1 MTNKEL
7 NQLYWLNREI
17 ELDKQWLKKMDIEVL
32 KKRQGERGLLP
43 SLADMECAKEL
54 EKEIVLCRRMVELKV
69 EKCFIE
75 YRKLL
80 IFIESVEDSYMR
92 MILTLR
98 HVNGLSWRQI
108 AFHIGGGNTEDG
120 VKMAYHRFLKKSCKT
135 EK

>member
-17 ELDKQWLKKMDIEVL
+17 ELDKQWIKKMDAEVL
-32 KKRQGERGLLP
+32 KKKRGERGLLP
-43 SLADMECAKEL
+43 SLAEVKDIEEV
-54 EKEIVLCRRMVELKV
+54 EKEIEICKKMIELKV

-75 YRKLL
+75 YKRLL
-80 IFIESVEDSYMR
+80 VFIETVDDSYMR

-98 HVNGLSWRQI
+98 HVNGLNWRQI

-120 VKMAYHRFLKKSCKT
+120 VKMAHHRYLKKSQTNK
-135 EK
+135 E

>member
-17 ELDKQWLKKMDIEVL
+17 ELDKQWMKKMNLEVL
-32 KKRQGERGLLP
+32 KKRRGERGLLP
-43 SLADMECAKEL
+43 SLADMEDVEKI
-54 EKEIVLCRRMVELKV
+54 EKEIMLCKKLVESKV

-75 YRKLL
+75 YKKLL
-80 IFIESVEDSYMR
+80 DFIETVEDSYMR

-98 HVNGLSWRQI
+98 HVNGLNWRQI

-120 VKMAYHRFLKKSCKT
+120 VKMAYHRFLKKAK
-135 EK
+135 